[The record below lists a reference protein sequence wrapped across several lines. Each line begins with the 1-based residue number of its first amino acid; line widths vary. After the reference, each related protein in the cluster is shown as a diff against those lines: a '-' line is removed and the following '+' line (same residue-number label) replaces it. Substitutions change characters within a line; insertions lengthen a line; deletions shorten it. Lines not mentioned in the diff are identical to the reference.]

1 MSNPFKLLPIK
12 RAPTYS
18 SPPRVPQSLKP
29 ELLESP
35 DYSPARPVPE
45 AFLRPSPLKNGLN
58 MRGKGGSYKYQ
69 APEEIE
75 RSQKRNTLNEEAR
88 ARAQTLRS
96 KLIFDPNYIN
106 RWEKGNPYAHQ
117 RLANLGR
124 AAAGEKPLEL
134 MPFPPA
140 PPIKPP
146 RQKPISFNNNVNENN
161 AEPVTAPPSA
171 AVPAPNARQPPP
183 APNRILG
190 KRPRPTRNVKKES
203 KRKTRRLKNRRHK

>member
-1 MSNPFKLLPIK
+1 MMDPPFKLLPIK

-18 SPPRVPQSLKP
+18 SPPRVQHPPRP

-35 DYSPARPVPE
+35 GYSPARPVPE
-45 AFLRPSPLKNGLN
+45 ALLRPSPLKNGLN

-75 RSQKRNTLNEEAR
+75 RSEKRNTLNERNREL
-88 ARAQTLRS
+88 AQSLRS

-106 RWEKGNPYAHQ
+106 RWERGDPYAHQ

-134 MPFPPA
+134 LPFPPP

-146 RQKPISFNNNVNENN
+146 RQKPISFDNNNNNNNNIINES
-161 AEPVTAPPSA
+161 EPVTAPAAPKKSA
-171 AVPAPNARQPPP
+171 
-183 APNRILG
+183 
-190 KRPRPTRNVKKES
+190 KRPRNNNTEKIKKES
-203 KRKTRRLKNRRHK
+203 RRKTRRLKNRRHK

>member
-1 MSNPFKLLPIK
+1 MDPPFKLLPIK

-18 SPPRVPQSLKP
+18 SPPRAAQALRP

-35 DYSPARPVPE
+35 GYSPARPVPE
-45 AFLRPSPLKNGLN
+45 ALLRPSPLKNGLN

-75 RSQKRNTLNEEAR
+75 RSEKRNTLNERNREL
-88 ARAQTLRS
+88 AQSLRS

-106 RWEKGNPYAHQ
+106 RWERGDPYAHQ

-124 AAAGEKPLEL
+124 AAAGEKPLEPL
-134 MPFPPA
+134 PFPPP

-146 RQKPISFNNNVNENN
+146 RQKPISFDNNNNNNNNNIINES
-161 AEPVTAPPSA
+161 EPVTAPAAPKKSA
-171 AVPAPNARQPPP
+171 
-183 APNRILG
+183 
-190 KRPRPTRNVKKES
+190 KRPRNNNTEKIKKES
-203 KRKTRRLKNRRHK
+203 RRKTRRLKNRRHK